1 METYSEL
8 SEKLRELK
16 EKGQIEYAI
25 DTCDAIIALISNNK
39 MKINLSS
46 WKEEKASLILN
57 LKIDLDF
64 YKSKSAVTKDIK
76 ENIEKNIKPDWNE
89 YLSLLMKANILES
102 TNKRKSKEL
111 LYKCLIILKLDEQDF
126 LSKYP
131 NRKSDKD
138 FLEKRLSKLMKF

>member
-46 WKEEKASLILN
+46 WKEEKTSLIMN
-57 LKIDLDF
+57 LKADLDF
-64 YKSKSAVTKDIK
+64 SKSKSAVTKDIK
-76 ENIEKNIKPDWNE
+76 GNIEKSIKPNWNE
-89 YLSLLMKANILES
+89 YFSLLIEANILES

-131 NRKSDKD
+131 NRKSDKG